1 MALLVALL
9 LFSGCT
15 AKLPVTRPLNGE
27 QEREARVL
35 LEQIGQQGCP
45 DFLDADATISWQG
58 FGRTHS
64 FNATLQA
71 TRSGMSRLS
80 GLDPLGRSFFILVTD
95 GITFTLVDNQK
106 GRGYTGS
113 VDSTFIQQYVP
124 TGLSLTMYFP
134 FLAAQLPDQEENLLR
149 LAWAEAN
156 NTYWITFAQEG
167 GMNRHVEVEP
177 ESGRLNRQLLVDRE
191 KNVVLDVQYDGYLQ
205 PSDICSFPAHF
216 SAVGS
221 DWSGTVQV
229 ALNKVYEETMLPEE
243 IFHLQIPGHFVVN
256 EID

>member
-15 AKLPVTRPLNGE
+15 AKLPVTRPLSGE

-35 LEQIGQQGCP
+35 LEQIWQQGCP

-95 GITFTLVDNQK
+95 GSSFTLVDNQK

-124 TGLSLTMYFP
+124 TGLSLTKYFP

-156 NTYWITFAQEG
+156 NTYWITFAQG
-167 GMNRHVEVEP
+167 NGMNRHVEVEP

-205 PSDICSFPAHF
+205 QADICSFPAHF

-229 ALNKVYEETMLPEE
+229 SLNKVYEETMLPEE